1 VTRAQVQQELAQAR
15 ANGELVSGEE
25 GYAATIFAASGDKS
39 RAQVQK
45 ELAAAR
51 AQGLT
56 DSAELAY
63 PPVQG

>member
-1 VTRAQVQQELAQAR
+1 MQQELAAAR

-25 GYAATIFAASGDKS
+25 GYAATIFAASGDKT
-39 RAQVQK
+39 RAQVQQ

-56 DSAELAY
+56 ESAELAY